1 MGKRVGKPYDPAMRL
16 TEHGAR
22 IYQAWR
28 KIRRYP
34 HSTEWDDFPTFYE
47 WSMLEGYALGDWLRL
62 IDKDKPYGP
71 DNCVWYTTQQEPK
84 PAPDFLAWEEDWNR
98 AVNRIR
104 KHYGMPPLRGTN
116 YADL

>member
-16 TEHGAR
+16 TEHGSR

-28 KIRRYP
+28 KLRRYP
-34 HSTEWDDFPTFYE
+34 YCEEWEDFPAFYE
-47 WSMLEGYALGDWLRL
+47 WSMRAGYSIGDWLRL
-62 IDKDKPYGP
+62 IDSDKPYGP
-71 DNCVWYTTQQEPK
+71 TNCVWYSTTRAENP
-84 PAPDFLAWEEDWNR
+84 PPDMLAWEDDWNR

-116 YADL
+116 YGD